1 MQGEKLM
8 KRPFHEGNNGMS
20 DLQYA
25 GRTTSIVIGFCI
37 YILIWRYAL
46 NKCDTNYDY
55 YGLSWEKVIKL
66 LCCIWVYGH
75 MILLVCS
82 LIAWFVWS
90 WM

>member
-1 MQGEKLM
+1 M
-8 KRPFHEGNNGMS
+8 KRNENMN

-25 GRTTSIVIGFCI
+25 GRTMSIVIGFCI

-46 NKCDTNYDY
+46 NNCDANYDY

-66 LCCIWVYGH
+66 FCCIWVYGH
-75 MILLVCS
+75 MILLVCG
-82 LIAWFVWS
+82 LIAWFAWS

>member
-1 MQGEKLM
+1 M
-8 KRPFHEGNNGMS
+8 KRPFHEWNNGMN

-46 NKCDTNYDY
+46 KVYDANCDCYD
-55 YGLSWEKVIKL
+55 GLSLEKVIKL
-66 LCCIWVYGH
+66 FCCIWVYGH
-75 MILLVCS
+75 MVLFVCG